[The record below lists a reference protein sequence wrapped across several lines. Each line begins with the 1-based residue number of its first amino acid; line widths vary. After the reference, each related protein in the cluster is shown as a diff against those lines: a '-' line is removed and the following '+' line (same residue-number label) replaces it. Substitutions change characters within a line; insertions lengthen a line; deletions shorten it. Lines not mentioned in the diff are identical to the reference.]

1 MKKAEREQML
11 REKLAAMKAFERGAV
26 EDIAGARLGAD
37 EKDTVPFYIAG
48 IDEVGRGPLAG
59 PVVTCC
65 VVLPADFDLIGVDDS
80 KKLSEKKRTEMA
92 PLIKEK
98 ALAYGFGMADE
109 KVIDRIN
116 TLNATKGA
124 MRVACLEADKMLRE
138 KTGRG
143 IDCLLIDAVHL
154 EDIPFPQ
161 KSIIKGDAKSVSIAA
176 ASILAKVTRDAMMV
190 KYAEQYPWYAFE
202 KNKGY
207 GTAAHYDGLRAHG
220 PCPIHR
226 MTFLKNFIK

>member
-1 MKKAEREQML
+1 
-11 REKLAAMKAFERGAV
+11 
-26 EDIAGARLGAD
+26 
-37 EKDTVPFYIAG
+37 
-48 IDEVGRGPLAG
+48 
-59 PVVTCC
+59 
-65 VVLPADFDLIGVDDS
+65 
-80 KKLSEKKRTEMA
+80 
-92 PLIKEK
+92 
-98 ALAYGFGMADE
+98 
-109 KVIDRIN
+109 
-116 TLNATKGA
+116 
-124 MRVACLEADKMLRE
+124 MLRE